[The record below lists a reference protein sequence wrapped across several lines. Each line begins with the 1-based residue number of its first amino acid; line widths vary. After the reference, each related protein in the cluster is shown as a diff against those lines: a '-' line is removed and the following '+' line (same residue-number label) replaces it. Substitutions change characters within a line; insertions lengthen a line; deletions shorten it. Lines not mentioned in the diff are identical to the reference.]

1 MKFDKKQSLKAD
13 LAETERLLRIVE
25 DKELRKEL
33 NKNLFDVEKQL
44 RNLEVE
50 ESKVLQLSIRFKR
63 AFEKEIK
70 NEYKYPKL
78 NA

>member
-33 NKNLFDVEKQL
+33 TKNLFDIEKQL
-44 RNLEVE
+44 RSLELE
-50 ESKVLQLSIRFKR
+50 ETKVLQLSIRFKR
-63 AFEKEIK
+63 AFRVEVE
-70 NEYKYPKL
+70 NEYRYPKITS
-78 NA
+78 